1 MIFGLLIVIR
11 ETCSDAILFF
21 QTELDDDDDERKRE
35 RDFIFIDREIDRSK
49 INIQLSNLPM

>member
-1 MIFGLLIVIR
+1 MIFGLFIVIR

-35 RDFIFIDREIDRSK
+35 RET
-49 INIQLSNLPM
+49 LSL